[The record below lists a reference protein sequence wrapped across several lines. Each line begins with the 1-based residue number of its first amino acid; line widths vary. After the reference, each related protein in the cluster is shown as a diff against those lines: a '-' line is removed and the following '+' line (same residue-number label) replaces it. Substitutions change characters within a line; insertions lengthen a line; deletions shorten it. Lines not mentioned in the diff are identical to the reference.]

1 MRRIIF
7 GHLLLTFSKYL
18 LGRQIV
24 LFGARPSH
32 AEWQGKVYSR
42 SGTSKKY
49 PSLEEATGYGTVT
62 GLCGANCR
70 HTMTPYV
77 EGYSQLPNTDYSM
90 QEKRFGMA
98 SDEYYAATQKQRRL
112 EREIRKVKRERAAIA
127 VDGQETVKQD
137 RRIRELQKKLREHV
151 KENHLTRDYQREKVW
166 GIFSYSSAAPT
177 TKTTKQMLEIA
188 RKHKPNVV
196 LDGREI
202 ILVDKNGF
210 PITNKKIIDEFSK
223 KRLVLN
229 VGKQRQH
236 VSHPSESQTK
246 STVYMSEDEIRN
258 LVEKSDAP
266 LVFYIRSANDV
277 IQFEGRITTEAP
289 LGIMREID
297 PVTNEVVSETVTNNA
312 IVHISKKGYHVV
324 PSRQIVY

>member
-90 QEKRFGMA
+90 QEKRFGMT

-166 GIFSYSSAAPT
+166 GISEPIRGKGVSSVAVSKNAGA
-177 TKTTKQMLEIA
+177 L
-188 RKHKPNVV
+188 N
-196 LDGREI
+196 
-202 ILVDKNGF
+202 DKNDPYGVRRDEHAERYYEELRKRG
-210 PITNKKIIDEFSK
+210 IKNVATRISSNTGYRRVDIETILSHVLIEKHYLIDEFDRFDADYDMSQSFQRLIEGSNIQQHDLTLLDHEMLEHVIMLDNGNIYSPAHEAAEKCYNYAKECDRWKTRK
-223 KRLVLN
+223 K
-229 VGKQRQH
+229 
-236 VSHPSESQTK
+236 
-246 STVYMSEDEIRN
+246 
-258 LVEKSDAP
+258 
-266 LVFYIRSANDV
+266 
-277 IQFEGRITTEAP
+277 
-289 LGIMREID
+289 
-297 PVTNEVVSETVTNNA
+297 
-312 IVHISKKGYHVV
+312 
-324 PSRQIVY
+324 